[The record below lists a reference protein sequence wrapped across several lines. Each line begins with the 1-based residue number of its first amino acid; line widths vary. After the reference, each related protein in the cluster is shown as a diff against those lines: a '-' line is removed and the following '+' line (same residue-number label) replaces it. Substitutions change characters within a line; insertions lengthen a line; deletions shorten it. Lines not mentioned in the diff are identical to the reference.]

1 MFVLFQPSGIL
12 QVREN
17 EISLGK

>member
-1 MFVLFQPSGIL
+1 MLGIL

-17 EISLGK
+17 ELSLRK